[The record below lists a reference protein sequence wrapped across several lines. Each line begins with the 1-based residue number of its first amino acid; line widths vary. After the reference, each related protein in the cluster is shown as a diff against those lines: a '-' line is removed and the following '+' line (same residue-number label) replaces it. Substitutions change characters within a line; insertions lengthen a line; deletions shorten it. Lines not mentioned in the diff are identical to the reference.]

1 MMKSM
6 IKIVALALVLAMS
19 VLALASCG
27 DKAGAIKSAF
37 EGEGYTV
44 SSAKYEDLDK
54 TSKGL
59 IETVLGKA
67 AAENMADYEI
77 ITCTK
82 TLAAALVIKFPAE
95 GDLKNAL
102 TIDGDT
108 KVYDEMKDKGFINGN
123 CLLITI
129 TPGAIEIFK
138 NA

>member
-1 MMKSM
+1 M
-6 IKIVALALVLAMS
+6 IKIVALALVLVMSAM
-19 VLALASCG
+19 ALASCG

-44 SSAKYEDLDK
+44 SSVKYEDLDK
-54 TSKGL
+54 GSKGL
-59 IETVLGKA
+59 IETMLGKD

-77 ITCTK
+77 ISCTK
-82 TLAAALVIKFPAE
+82 LLASALIIKFPAE

-108 KVYDEMKDKGFINGN
+108 KIYDGMKDEGFINGN

-129 TPGAIEIFK
+129 SPDAVEIFK